1 MIPIDEIWQMN
12 QGKYERQLGCLR
24 IHDLLA
30 SHAEAIPTRTAAVDG
45 DIRLSYAALR
55 DRVDQIARA
64 LIAAGIEPGD
74 RVATMVPPS
83 LEFWLTYLASV
94 SIGATWMGLNP
105 RYQLPEYEYLLAD
118 ATPRLV
124 FSLTEYEGRPY
135 CAELQSVGSAVET
148 FISFGPGA
156 GRAMLF
162 EDFLGSGAQVSD
174 ATLAQRRAQVDP
186 EDIAVIVYTS
196 GTTGRPK
203 GAMLSHRAI
212 MAACL
217 CNLCW
222 MDDGL
227 ESTVSVAPIN
237 HVGAL
242 NNVCMNVFAYGGK
255 IVFHHRVDLPVIA
268 EITAREELTYLV
280 AGPTSF
286 AMFAAQPDQSA
297 ERLGHYKLIVFG
309 GGATAEAL
317 LKPVHSTGVPMYN
330 VYGQTETCGIVTAT
344 DHGAS
349 TKTMA
354 ETFGRALPGATLR
367 IGDDHGNALPVGTP
381 GEIQVSGPYC
391 MSGYFNRPEATAE
404 AFTPDGYLRTGDIGL
419 EQPDGNFTFVG
430 RLKEMFKSGGYNIYP
445 VEIELALNEHPLVQ
459 LAAVL
464 PVEHPV
470 FQEVG
475 HAFIETQD
483 PTLSAET
490 LREFLKPLLANY
502 KIPKSFSFEHELPKL
517 PNSKI
522 DKQALKRRLA
532 EKAAV

>member
-1 MIPIDEIWQMN
+1 MLIEEIWQAN
-12 QGKYERQLGCLR
+12 QSKYQRQLGCRR
-24 IHDLLA
+24 IYDLLA
-30 SHAEAIPTRTAAVDG
+30 SHAEAIPDCTAAVDG
-45 DIRLSYAALR
+45 HVRLSYVELR

-83 LEFWLTYLASV
+83 LQFWLTYLASV

-105 RYQLPEYEYLLAD
+105 RYQLPEYEYLLSD
-118 ATPRLV
+118 AEPRLV
-124 FSLTEYEGRPY
+124 FSVSNYEGRPY
-135 CAELQSVGSAVET
+135 CAELQSVGSAVEH
-148 FISFGPGA
+148 FVSFGSA
-156 GRAMLF
+156 VGRAAAF
-162 EDFLGSGAQVSD
+162 DDFIAAG
-174 ATLAQRRAQVDP
+174 TLVNDEVLASRRAGVDP
-186 EDIAVIVYTS
+186 EDTAVIVYTS

-227 ESTVSVAPIN
+227 ESTINVAPIN

-255 IVFHHRVDLPVIA
+255 IVFHHRVDLPAIA
-268 EITAREELTYLV
+268 EITAREKLTYLV

-286 AMFAAQPDQSA
+286 AMFAAQPDQGA
-297 ERLGHYKLIVFG
+297 ERLGHYRLIVFG

-317 LKPVHSTGVPMYN
+317 LKPVHRTGVLMYN

-349 TKTMA
+349 TKIMA
-354 ETFGRALPGATLR
+354 ETFGRALPGATIR
-367 IGDDHGNALPVGTP
+367 IADEHGKAVPIGTS
-381 GEIQVSGPYC
+381 GEIQVAGPYC

-404 AFTPDGYLRTGDIGL
+404 AFTSDGYLRTGDIGV
-419 EQPDGNFTFVG
+419 EQPDGNFSFVG

-445 VEIELALNEHPLVQ
+445 VEIELALNEHPSVK

-464 PVEHPV
+464 PIEHPV

-475 HAFIETQD
+475 HAFIETDD
-483 PTLSAET
+483 PALDADALKDF
-490 LREFLKPLLANY
+490 LRPLLANY
-502 KIPKSFSFEHELPKL
+502 KVPKAFSFEAELPKL

-522 DKQALKRRLA
+522 DKQELKRRLERKTVA
-532 EKAAV
+532 